1 MSYDKYIIY
10 FESENNTPID
20 VIEVYARSTEQALIL
35 AQAEQIKLGGDYKVK
50 SIFNKSQAPKY

>member
-10 FESENNTPID
+10 FESKKNKPTDI
-20 VIEVYARSTEQALIL
+20 IEVYARSADQAKIL

>member
-10 FESENNTPID
+10 FENENNTPTDI
-20 VIEVYARSTEQALIL
+20 IEVYARSADQAKIL
-35 AQAEQIKLGGDYKVK
+35 AQAEQIKLGGDYAVK